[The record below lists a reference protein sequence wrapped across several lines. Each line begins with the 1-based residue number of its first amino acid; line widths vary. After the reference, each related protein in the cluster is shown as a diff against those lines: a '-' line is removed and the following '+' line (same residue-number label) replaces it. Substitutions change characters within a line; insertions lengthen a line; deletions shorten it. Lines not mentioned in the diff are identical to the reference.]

1 METPMRFFA
10 KVRAADLE
18 CPNCGTLI
26 RFGQGRYQTR
36 HWKPHL
42 SRLTCS
48 SCRRV
53 YIIGLLAWPVQLGG
67 KTKPT
72 VPADH
77 LPGARV
83 RAQMRAELQ
92 MRAEGGGFWATTPK
106 GWRAEQTN
114 LTCRCATVP
123 DQPVTH
129 DESCPF
135 FAEQEL
141 ASLLPQP
148 SA

>member
-1 METPMRFFA
+1 MDGPTHFYARI
-10 KVRAADLE
+10 RAADLE
-18 CPNCGTLI
+18 CPRCGVLI
-26 RFGQGRYQTR
+26 RFGQGRNQTR
-36 HWKPHL
+36 QWHAGTA
-42 SRLTCS
+42 RLTCFH
-48 SCRRV
+48 CRKV
-53 YIIGLLAWPVQLGG
+53 FIIGLLAWPVQLGG
-67 KTKPT
+67 RTHPT

-77 LPGARV
+77 LPGPRV
-83 RAQMRAELQ
+83 RAQMRAE
-92 MRAEGGGFWATTPK
+92 AGGFWMTTPK

-135 FAEQEL
+135 FAEQAL

-148 SA
+148 PA